1 MTETTT
7 REQGLIMHLANK
19 STIPRHRL
27 GIIRR
32 RCTRGLIAGA
42 PWRRGRAAV
51 PFGSGSAAGGLEA
64 APDVPGSRHP
74 GTRAQHLRVVA
85 LKNAFYGVTTTGGKG
100 NCYPDGCG
108 TVFEVTVDGKE
119 KVLHRFD
126 PRRKDGVLLYS
137 GLVSVGGLL
146 YGTTVS
152 GGKSGDDGG
161 TVFKMTTSG
170 TETILHY
177 FGLYDKNGTFPDGS
191 VTPIGN
197 VLYGTTSY
205 GGKATPKNKFGY
217 GSVFKLSL

>member
-1 MTETTT
+1 MTMSGKEKSVYDFK
-7 REQGLIMHLANK
+7 GSPDGANQ
-19 STIPRHRL
+19 
-27 GIIRR
+27 
-32 RCTRGLIAGA
+32 
-42 PWRRGRAAV
+42 
-51 PFGSGSAAGGLEA
+51 SGQL
-64 APDVPGSRHP
+64 
-74 GTRAQHLRVVA
+74 VA

-205 GGKATPKNKFGY
+205 GGKGY
-217 GSVFKLSL
+217 AQEQVRLWQRLQAFALSRPASKRPAWGALCVLLS